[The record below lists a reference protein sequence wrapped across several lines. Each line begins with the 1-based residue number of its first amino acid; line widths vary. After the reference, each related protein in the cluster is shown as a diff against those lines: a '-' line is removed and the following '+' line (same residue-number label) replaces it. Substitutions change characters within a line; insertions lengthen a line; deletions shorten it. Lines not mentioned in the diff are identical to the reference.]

1 MNHYASSSTQPY
13 GAGAGGMNGIN
24 GGGGSGGAQ
33 RPRVTLR
40 SINHE
45 EADVVLE
52 GVDLSFANALRRVII
67 ADIPTLAIDMVE
79 IQSNTTALP
88 DEMLSHRL
96 GLVPLISTNC
106 DAVLVD
112 HRDCACEDGCD
123 RCSVELTLHARCTT
137 GGTME
142 VTSKSL
148 VRSAGL
154 GEPWGGDPEMA
165 EMGPRPRE
173 ARREEFGRVVG
184 ADQEGRDGI
193 MLVKMKRGQE
203 LKVRCIARKGFAKE
217 HAKWSPVSTIG
228 FEYDPHNRLR
238 HTALWHEGDPKREWP
253 LSHNANEEPEVRA
266 GEEDEVFDFNA
277 KPGRFYVHVEG
288 TGVMSAHEVVMS
300 GLRILETRTA
310 QIIQELGYY
319 GGGGANGVN
328 GGGSAW

>member
-1 MNHYASSSTQPY
+1 
-13 GAGAGGMNGIN
+13 
-24 GGGGSGGAQ
+24 
-33 RPRVTLR
+33 
-40 SINHE
+40 
-45 EADVVLE
+45 
-52 GVDLSFANALRRVII
+52 
-67 ADIPTLAIDMVE
+67 MVE

-300 GLRILETRTA
+300 VSTSGTGEDLGNMTLTLRSFLLSPGPPHTRNTNGA
-310 QIIQELGYY
+310 DYPRVRLHARRWRHGRWRQWRATRRGERRGRLLRRRRSEWCQWWWWWRMVKRVYAY
-319 GGGGANGVN
+319 GIKSITITRRAD
-328 GGGSAW
+328 